1 MKTNKNSPMTVG
13 ELIAVLQKFPPD
25 HVALMSNDEEGN
37 RIHEVGDIE
46 VEYYKKV
53 IIFPTY

>member
-25 HVALMSNDEEGN
+25 HVVLMSNDEEGN

-46 VEYYKKV
+46 VEYDKV

>member
-37 RIHEVGDIE
+37 RIHEVGNIE
-46 VEYYKKV
+46 VEYDKV
-53 IIFPTY
+53 IIFPTH